1 MLPAGPPGG
10 QEPAPLGANYWNMR
24 LSTILAAIAVAIG
37 TVPAAHATHPMSPV
51 TVYAHRGG
59 AALAPENT
67 MAAFENASSLFAA
80 AGHDGWLEM
89 DTQATGDG
97 RLVVIHDD
105 TLDRTTTCSGA
116 VIEWTYTT
124 SCNANKNKPA
134 FGFQPV
140 PLLSDVL
147 ARGLQASPAWGLV
160 IEIKDIPGE
169 ANFDPAGTLVADKL
183 VALIDASGYPK
194 DRIVIQSFWP
204 PALDRVELLDPALA
218 TLLLT
223 TSDLGFLL
231 SENAAY
237 ATARGYEYAAP
248 DYEAADFSAETV
260 AAAHLLG
267 RRVVTWTVN
276 NAAAATRLIGYGVD
290 GIMTD
295 DPRILL

>member
-1 MLPAGPPGG
+1 MPISKFIAALTIMATIAPAQADHPEPAGPIP
-10 QEPAPLGANYWNMR
+10 
-24 LSTILAAIAVAIG
+24 I
-37 TVPAAHATHPMSPV
+37 
-51 TVYAHRGG
+51 AHRGG

-67 MAAFENASSLFAA
+67 MAAFENASSLFAT
-80 AGHDGWLEM
+80 AGRDGWLEM

-97 RLVVIHDD
+97 QLVVIHDD

-116 VIEWTYTT
+116 VIDWTYTA
-124 SCNANKNKPA
+124 SCNANKNKPS

-147 ARGLQASPAWGLV
+147 ARGLQATPAWGLV

-183 VALIDASGYPK
+183 VALIAASGYPK
-194 DRIVIQSFWP
+194 DRVIIQAFWP
-204 PALDRVELLDPALA
+204 PVLDRIELLDPALA

-231 SENAAY
+231 TQNALY
-237 ATARGYEYAAP
+237 ATARGYEVSAP
-248 DYEAADFSAETV
+248 DHEAPDFRAETV

-267 RRVVTWTVN
+267 RRVMTWTVN
-276 NAAAATRLIGYGVD
+276 DAATAARLAGFGVD

-295 DPRILL
+295 DPRLLL